1 MSDVSLRSLGPSEG
15 ERSQQLAVTMA
26 QRVSLFPE
34 DSTHLSDTDSAARW
48 QLQRLELISV
58 LILLI

>member
-15 ERSQQLAVTMA
+15 EKSQQLAVTMA

-34 DSTHLSDTDSAARW
+34 GSTYLSDTDSAA
-48 QLQRLELISV
+48 
-58 LILLI
+58 